1 MTATWL
7 SKMELATYLGITT
20 RTVDRWR
27 KGADFYKFP
36 TPRYIAGRPRWHIK
50 DIDNWMSKQPTKL
63 R

>member
-27 KGADFYKFP
+27 KDADLYKFP
-36 TPRYIAGRPRWHIK
+36 DAPLYCRA
-50 DIDNWMSKQPTKL
+50 SKMAH
-63 R
+63 

>member
-27 KGADFYKFP
+27 KDA

-50 DIDNWMSKQPTKL
+50 EVDNWMSKQPTKL

>member
-27 KGADFYKFP
+27 KDADFYKF
-36 TPRYIAGRPRWHIK
+36 RPAILQGVHGGTLKR
-50 DIDNWMSKQPTKL
+50 
-63 R
+63 